1 MERSRMTFFQG
12 VRSGF
17 GGLFRFSGRA
27 RRMELFSFG
36 LVVTIPWMAVM
47 IWLLTLG
54 EAVPQAVMAGLLGLY
69 AFLMLAVLWRRCQ
82 DVGQEGYI
90 VFVLYAALYGIA
102 QDFGF
107 EGAKL
112 LQLMLT
118 GIAGLALFK
127 LMQDSHPAA
136 NAYGP
141 SPKYQG

>member
-1 MERSRMTFFQG
+1 MTFFQG

-17 GGLFRFSGRA
+17 SGLLRFSGRA

-47 IWLLTLG
+47 IWVLTLG
-54 EAVPQAVMAGLLGLY
+54 EAVSHVVKTGLLGLY
-69 AFLMLAVLWRRCQ
+69 AFLMLAVLWRRYQ